1 MSRQGSSQS
10 SAVLTS
16 PALASPSH
24 TSPFRS
30 SFHGAANHA
39 SCPGKPGI
47 SHFPTYSM
55 AHPSNEPSLL
65 SPSQLRQPS
74 EPHIRT
80 WSPQI
85 YFASQQGSR
94 VASPKVNGH
103 MQTFGQATPSA
114 SPIGISN
121 IGQVSDQVSTDLLA
135 RTREQQAA
143 LQVQQL
149 AQQQQQQTHLH
160 QQPVMQQRSL
170 PLVNS
175 QNEERILQPVA
186 HHNQAKMVIP
196 IPRDHRQDPTGL
208 PWKGVDEAEACLSC
222 SMDGNEG
229 QISSKS
235 TQIKETYDGFEA
247 KNTSSND
254 GRASFQH
261 TRADRSLLDLSLSA
275 RGITEPESNHP
286 GRSQSRY
293 PSTASQFDV
302 NATKF
307 EPENSRSSGVFS
319 FLGNKQADKVNESE
333 SPSLSTYGVAVRLP
347 NGASQPNKW
356 NVAAPE
362 FMPKVPVTTIPSRE
376 FSFSALRPSLRPD
389 APTFEPR
396 VSKSASSHGLIREQH
411 ANQPVKKI
419 FGDINFSEFIKPPKS
434 KAVPITRPSKELES
448 KLETDERIDGQEDE
462 TGRITQADGRQKRLR
477 YVESAVH
484 LNVRNFSLSRKN
496 LLRVGKEP
504 LCSLC
509 YLNLPLHS
517 IQLRQ

>member
-24 TSPFRS
+24 ASPFRS
-30 SFHGAANHA
+30 PFYGAANHA
-39 SCPGKPGI
+39 SYPGKPGI

-65 SPSQLRQPS
+65 SPSQFRQPS

-94 VASPKVNGH
+94 VASPQVNGH
-103 MQTFGQATPSA
+103 MQTFGQAAPSA

-121 IGQVSDQVSTDLLA
+121 IGHVSDQISTDLLA

-149 AQQQQQQTHLH
+149 AQQQQQQQQTHHH

-186 HHNQAKMVIP
+186 HHNQAKIIIP
-196 IPRDHRQDPTGL
+196 IPRDHRPDPTRL
-208 PWKGVDEAEACLSC
+208 PWKEVDETEACLSC

-229 QISSKS
+229 QISSES
-235 TQIKETYDGFEA
+235 TQIEEAYDEFEA

-254 GRASFQH
+254 GRASLQH
-261 TRADRSLLDLSLSA
+261 TRANRSLMDLSPSA

-286 GRSQSRY
+286 GQSQSRY
-293 PSTASQFDV
+293 PSTAPQFDS

-307 EPENSRSSGVFS
+307 EPEKSRSSGVFS

-333 SPSLSTYGVAVRLP
+333 SPSLSTYGVAVQLP
-347 NGASQPNKW
+347 NGVSQSNKW

-396 VSKSASSHGLIREQH
+396 VSKSAFAHGLTCEQN

-434 KAVPITRPSKELES
+434 KAVPITRPSKGLES

-462 TGRITQADGRQKRLR
+462 TGRITQADGRQKRVR
-477 YVESAVH
+477 YVESDVH
-484 LNVRNFSLSRKN
+484 LNVRNSSLSRKN
-496 LLRVGKEP
+496 LLRVEKEP

-509 YLNLPLHS
+509 YLNLPLH
-517 IQLRQ
+517 